1 MNFSSISRTKRLLV
15 PIIIRFFANFCGV
28 YGARSTFQVVKEN
41 EFLIKE

>member
-15 PIIIRFFANFCGV
+15 PVIIWFFANFCGV
-28 YGARSTFQVVKEN
+28 SGARSIFQVVKEN